1 MRMSHS
7 FEARPEQKTFWGQ
20 ITPLIAEVGANPVL
34 VLSQAEGQAM
44 RRVMRTAPA
53 DRAELRI
60 EKRRRTQI
68 GGSYIGT
75 IEGTDVFSAG
85 FAAGTAWLFSANAL
99 RSIRYAEVERPTRYV
114 VVVFDPGEQVIGTLR
129 VRVHQK
135 FEWSDAPIF
144 EIKFLDK
151 PEHK

>member
-1 MRMSHS
+1 MPIDR
-7 FEARPEQKTFWGQ
+7 
-20 ITPLIAEVGANPVL
+20 
-34 VLSQAEGQAM
+34 QAM

-99 RSIRYAEVERPTRYV
+99 RSIRYAEVEKPTRYV

-144 EIKFLDK
+144 EIKFPEK